1 MRISDWSSDVC
12 SSDLPPSVRP
22 KRWRQRSYR
31 VAGVAPR
38 CTVLRA
44 ALGTNGETV
53 RSTSL
58 DRRLPTR
65 EHHHQ
70 SLIARREQ
78 THDQIEQL
86 GVRTDQHTA
95 LVAFDGLDH
104 DARGTIGT
112 GDEHL
117 FEIALGA
124 LLVLARSEEPPV

>member
-38 CTVLRA
+38 CTVLRT

-86 GVRTDQHTA
+86 GVRTDQHTDRKSTS
-95 LVAFDGLDH
+95 LNSSH
-104 DARGTIGT
+104 
-112 GDEHL
+112 
-117 FEIALGA
+117 
-124 LLVLARSEEPPV
+124 